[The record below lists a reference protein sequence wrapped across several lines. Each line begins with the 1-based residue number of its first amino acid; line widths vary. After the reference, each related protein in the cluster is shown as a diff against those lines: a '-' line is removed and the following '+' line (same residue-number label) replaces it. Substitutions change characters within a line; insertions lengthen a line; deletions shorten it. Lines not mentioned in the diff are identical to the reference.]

1 MRGQREHRGT
11 APVSCF
17 GCLLEVVQLPEF
29 LCRDENDALVMAAYL
44 IIALLGAHAALGDD
58 SIRGEAAA
66 PLTLKELEFQAEAA
80 SEAENAWNK
89 TMQHTYHTYIPSNYQ
104 KLPSKAADIR
114 ASSAA
119 SSDEQKFTGYSS
131 QYGGLAKVAM
141 RGAKNDFHQRS
152 GTSNGA
158 IPDIPEMHE
167 YADRYSSKQSS
178 HADYRSYMKDY
189 AGNEKGQDG
198 EKYMKASGSTGSI
211 DSSVPDKGDRKKP
224 YQKYMR
230 GGSSSWDEQ
239 YGHSSGWKTQ
249 LSGVVPSF
257 VPRFVAEPG
266 DQALGSARAEGVDA
280 TQLPSSQDSWALKVS
295 PRLQDGLQQW
305 YWLATASLT
314 GLALVAGVQLG
325 RRRRRTVHPPE
336 NLLG

>member
-1 MRGQREHRGT
+1 M
-11 APVSCF
+11 V
-17 GCLLEVVQLPEF
+17 
-29 LCRDENDALVMAAYL
+29 AYL
-44 IIALLGAHAALGDD
+44 IIALFGAHAALGDD
-58 SIRGEAAA
+58 SIRGEAA
-66 PLTLKELEFQAEAA
+66 PLALWA
-80 SEAENAWNK
+80 SIRENRTAVKPLYASMAGHDPASGKNWTSKPKQQVNAWNK
-89 TMQHTYHTYIPSNYQ
+89 TMQHTYHTYIPSSYQ

-131 QYGGLAKVAM
+131 QYGGLAKIAM

-152 GTSNGA
+152 RTSTGA
-158 IPDIPEMHE
+158 MSDVPEMHE
-167 YADRYSSKQSS
+167 YADRYSSRQSS
-178 HADYRSYMKDY
+178 HDTDYKTCLKDY

-198 EKYMKASGSTGSI
+198 EKYMKASGSTGS
-211 DSSVPDKGDRKKP
+211 SVPDYQHFAGSSYASGDQGKSDQKKP

-230 GGSSSWDEQ
+230 GRSSWDEQ

-257 VPRFVAEPG
+257 VPRFVADPG
-266 DQALGSARAEGVDA
+266 AQALGSARAEAVDA
-280 TQLPSSQDSWALKVS
+280 TQLPSSQD
-295 PRLQDGLQQW
+295 GLRQW

>member
-1 MRGQREHRGT
+1 M
-11 APVSCF
+11 V
-17 GCLLEVVQLPEF
+17 
-29 LCRDENDALVMAAYL
+29 AYF
-44 IIALLGAHAALGDD
+44 IIALLAAHALGDD
-58 SIRGEAAA
+58 SIRGEAA
-66 PLTLKELEFQAEAA
+66 PLALWA
-80 SEAENAWNK
+80 SISENRTAVKPLYASMAGHDPASGKNWSSKPKQQVNAWNK
-89 TMQHTYHTYIPSNYQ
+89 TMQHTYHTYIPSKYQ

-131 QYGGLAKVAM
+131 QYGGLAKIAM
-141 RGAKNDFHQRS
+141 RGAKDDLHQRNRA
-152 GTSNGA
+152 SNGA
-158 IPDIPEMHE
+158 MPDIPDMHE

-178 HADYRSYMKDY
+178 HDTDYKTYLKDY

-198 EKYMKASGSTGSI
+198 EKYMKASGSSGSSG
-211 DSSVPDKGDRKKP
+211 SSVPNYEHFAGPSYAGDQGKADEKKP

-230 GGSSSWDEQ
+230 GRSNWDEQ

-257 VPRFVAEPG
+257 VPRFAVDPRAE
-266 DQALGSARAEGVDA
+266 ALGSARAEAVDA
-280 TQLPSSQDSWALKVS
+280 TQLPSSQD
-295 PRLQDGLQQW
+295 GLRQW

-325 RRRRRTVHPPE
+325 RRRRTVHPPE